1 MYLNCANFNPGI
13 MKYSDI
19 RPLFAGLEQCRA
31 NHSYGPAIR
40 HHCVI
45 HYCVSGKG
53 MFRNAKGTYD
63 VKPGQIF
70 IINPDELTYYQAD
83 STDPWKYIWIA
94 FSGNICE
101 KVVCLEPVITLE
113 SPDVFE
119 EIEKAL
125 RDGILK
131 PEHYLILLLRLFEQ
145 LLPADPASTPGYALR
160 TKEYIRLHFM
170 EDISIEQIADSF
182 NIDRRYL
189 LRLFKREFGITIV
202 NYLVKTRLEAA
213 FEYLRQGYAVNRA
226 AVMCGYTDAY
236 NFSKMFKKYYGISPS
251 EAAHSNDATNFL
263 KDTDLQ

>member
-1 MYLNCANFNPGI
+1 
-13 MKYSDI
+13 
-19 RPLFAGLEQCRA
+19 
-31 NHSYGPAIR
+31 
-40 HHCVI
+40 
-45 HYCVSGKG
+45 

-63 VKPGQIF
+63 VEPGQIF

-101 KVVCLEPVITLE
+101 KVACLEPVITLE

-160 TKEYIRLHFM
+160 TKE
-170 EDISIEQIADSF
+170 
-182 NIDRRYL
+182 
-189 LRLFKREFGITIV
+189 
-202 NYLVKTRLEAA
+202 
-213 FEYLRQGYAVNRA
+213 
-226 AVMCGYTDAY
+226 
-236 NFSKMFKKYYGISPS
+236 
-251 EAAHSNDATNFL
+251 
-263 KDTDLQ
+263 